1 MGKKWIYWESSTL
14 YEWCGAISED
24 KTDLARD
31 RVKGPWRL
39 VLWLAYSFFFFEE
52 GAEITRNWA
61 TTFWPF
67 MIALWASLLAQLV
80 KNLPAN
86 TGDLG
91 SIPGLGRS
99 PGERNGCPL
108 QYSGLENSMDCS
120 SWGRRVGHDW
130 ATFTLFTEEII
141 NPKEICNPKVNTL
154 GEMCWRVHVHKAVWM
169 SVF

>member
-1 MGKKWIYWESSTL
+1 MWTQRPNMQVHLESTWVMGKKWIYWESSTP
-14 YEWCGAISED
+14 YERCGAISED
-24 KTDLARD
+24 KTDLGRD

-108 QYSGLENSMDCS
+108 QYSGLENSMDCIVNGVTK
-120 SWGRRVGHDW
+120 SWTWLSDFHF
-130 ATFTLFTEEII
+130 TFILLFW
-141 NPKEICNPKVNTL
+141 L
-154 GEMCWRVHVHKAVWM
+154 L
-169 SVF
+169 